1 MEQILRN
8 VNIWDLHI
16 HTPVGTPTKKN
27 YENDSTKKFIDTI
40 IDIYNKS
47 INKISVPNCHILPIW
62 KLSSNRQKDI
72 G

>member
-27 YENDSTKKFIDTI
+27 HLFNSQTAEF
-40 IDIYNKS
+40 
-47 INKISVPNCHILPIW
+47 
-62 KLSSNRQKDI
+62 
-72 G
+72 

>member
-27 YENDSTKKFIDTI
+27 YENDSTEKFIDTI

-47 INKISVPNCHILPIW
+47 I
-62 KLSSNRQKDI
+62 RQKDHLMSF
-72 G
+72 